1 MAEQTLAYRLTSVD
15 RLVMK
20 NRQAWRHGEP
30 PRAPRRAVY
39 EPNPD
44 AVGRDF
50 YMEHLYMGEDGPVIP
65 GEMVEE
71 MLSMAAKERRVPVT
85 CADAPLEYDGPRT
98 ADGLWN
104 ERTFAVGDWY
114 RPIDLA
120 TAKPSEH
127 AEQVFYPAF
136 QKWAVT
142 VEVTIDT
149 DVVSPEQV
157 DAWMEYA
164 SRYFG
169 LGDGRFAVV
178 KAGWLQE
185 PVDRRPLNGRFR
197 AQRS

>member
-30 PRAPRRAVY
+30 PRAPRRAEY

-44 AVGRDF
+44 AVGRDM
-50 YMEHLYMGEDGPVIP
+50 YIEHLYMGEDGPVIP

-71 MLSMAAKERRVPVT
+71 MLSMAAKERVPAT

-104 ERTFAVGDWY
+104 ERTFAANEWY
-114 RPIDLA
+114 RPIVPE
-120 TAKPSEH
+120 TGKPSEYP
-127 AEQVFYPAF
+127 EPVFYPSF

-142 VEVTIDT
+142 VEVMIDT
-149 DVVSPEQV
+149 DMVSPEQV

-164 SRYFG
+164 GKYIG
-169 LGDGRFAVV
+169 LGDGQFMAV
-178 KAGWLQE
+178 KAGGLQE
-185 PVDRRPLNGRFR
+185 PVDRRPLHGRFR